1 MISNNYIPEKIN
13 DANAYLDG
21 TRMIGVAASVDLPE
35 INMKT
40 GTVEGFG
47 IGGEV
52 DSPTIGQW
60 ESFEQAV
67 QFNTLYSS
75 AVDMLSPMSVV
86 NLTFR
91 AAQQVYDKSGGYDFK
106 GLRVV
111 EMARVKK
118 FKPGKIEKS
127 EGMEAEVTVE
137 VTYIMIEV
145 DGEQLIEIDKLN
157 GVYKVK
163 GVDINYNLT
172 GTKLDFAD
180 GALTLDL
187 ARYQQDDTVT
197 RDIMVDSEGYL
208 TTGRGL
214 YYAAQVEIPARKY
227 TETVTTAQ
235 ETDAQAENGENTEG
249 MSRETVTRT
258 PEPLDTEDVTLYLF
272 AIDGIMIH

>member
-35 INMKT
+35 VNMKT

-47 IGGEV
+47 VGGEI

-60 ESFEQAV
+60 ESFEQEV

-75 AVDMLSPMSVV
+75 AVDMLNPLTVV

-91 AAQQVYDKSGGYDFK
+91 AAQQVYDKTGGYDFK

-111 EMARVKK
+111 EMGRVKK

-127 EGMEAEVTVE
+127 EGMEATVTLE
-137 VTYIMIEV
+137 LTYIMIEV

-163 GVDINYNLT
+163 GVDIPWLKDT
-172 GTKLDFAD
+172 GLPWLKEKRLYSIVKKFVEAAEKQAEAGTIDKATKKRFVVELLEANGITVTPEINAFIEA
-180 GALTLDL
+180 AVKELDL
-187 ARYQQDDTVT
+187 AEKNA
-197 RDIMVDSEGYL
+197 IG
-208 TTGRGL
+208 
-214 YYAAQVEIPARKY
+214 EIGKIFS
-227 TETVTTAQ
+227 
-235 ETDAQAENGENTEG
+235 DAEQ
-249 MSRETVTRT
+249 T
-258 PEPLDTEDVTLYLF
+258 PQN
-272 AIDGIMIH
+272 

>member
-35 INMKT
+35 VNMKT

-47 IGGEV
+47 VGGEI

-60 ESFEQAV
+60 ESFEQEV

-75 AVDMLSPMSVV
+75 AVDMLNPLTVV

-91 AAQQVYDKSGGYDFK
+91 AAQQVYDKTGGYDFK

-111 EMARVKK
+111 EMGRVKK

-127 EGMEAEVTVE
+127 EGMEATVTLE
-137 VTYIMIEV
+137 LTYIMIEV

-163 GVDINYNLT
+163 GVDKRGQHYDQRGRRHKQILLP
-172 GTKLDFAD
+172 GEPRKAAGDLGAAGERPRHD
-180 GALTLDL
+180 GV
-187 ARYQQDDTVT
+187 Y
-197 RDIMVDSEGYL
+197 
-208 TTGRGL
+208 TGRGEQQSRAVRPAAL
-214 YYAAQVEIPARKY
+214 ADTAGHAAGRMAVRSGYADRQPDEPAICEHLLKR
-227 TETVTTAQ
+227 A
-235 ETDAQAENGENTEG
+235 
-249 MSRETVTRT
+249 
-258 PEPLDTEDVTLYLF
+258 
-272 AIDGIMIH
+272 